1 MSRQPTELILA
12 WCRSHEE
19 IAKRR
24 AELAAQ
30 EREVTAALVRA
41 IQLDPARV
49 YLFTS
54 DGLDPVTVIVKECRV
69 VPYDT
74 GWLVYPLVE
83 EIRRTPSGKW
93 KWKSGAVHSRRISY
107 DHTLGWC
114 LTGLNNTPVLSH
126 TTVQEPDTSHTS
138 SNHSI

>member
-12 WCRSHEE
+12 WCRSRRE
-19 IAKRR
+19 IAQRR
-24 AELAAQ
+24 AQLAEQEL
-30 EREVTAALVRA
+30 EVTATLQRA
-41 IQLDPARV
+41 VQLDPARV

-69 VPYDT
+69 VQHGT

-107 DHTLGWC
+107 DHALDWC
-114 LTGLNNTPVLSH
+114 LTGLDNKPVLSH
-126 TTVQEPDTSHTS
+126 TTAQDPCTSHT
-138 SNHSI
+138 NMD